1 MTDHPMPRNTTAA
14 DRRAASASAAGK
26 NHLIGVLGASG
37 AVGRAAVRELRAL
50 GHTGL
55 RLGGRTAS
63 ALCAVAEEDPSGHD
77 ETVWADATAPD
88 GLQAFTEGCDIVLNC
103 VGPTY
108 RLRATVASAALA
120 AGAHCV
126 DVAGDDPAAED
137 LFKDGDP
144 AREGRTVVL
153 SAGALPG
160 LSSLLPRWLAGQG
173 LDSAS
178 ALTAYCGGLE
188 TCSPTVAHDLMLSLT
203 SGGADGAAYG
213 EALAA
218 VRGGRR
224 VPRALRIA
232 EDAEHW
238 AFQGRV
244 ALQPY
249 LSGESERLATVLGLD
264 RLDWYNVHP
273 GPAVRSLL
281 SLLPGRLAAGEDPVE
296 LADRLI
302 LAADLDLAGRKPYYV
317 MDFALSGTAS
327 AQPATAGLTLRAAS
341 SYRLTA
347 AVGALSVDAVLRG
360 EVPAGVHFA
369 CDVLDP
375 DTVIRH
381 LRFQGVAD
389 LRPTGAAA
397 DAQQAEQVEE
407 GVL

>member
-1 MTDHPMPRNTTAA
+1 MTKPV
-14 DRRAASASAAGK
+14 
-26 NHLIGVLGASG
+26 IGVLGASG

-55 RLGGRTAS
+55 RLGGRTES
-63 ALCAVAEEDPSGHD
+63 ALRAVAEEDPAGHD
-77 ETVWADATAPD
+77 EALWADATAPD
-88 GLQAFTEGCDIVLNC
+88 GLRAFTEGCDIVLNC
-103 VGPTY
+103 AGPTY

-137 LFKDGDP
+137 LLAAGDP
-144 AREGRTVVL
+144 ARDGRTVVL

-173 LDSAS
+173 LDSVA
-178 ALTAYCGGLE
+178 ALTAHCGGLE
-188 TCSPTVAHDLMLSLT
+188 PCSPTVAHDLMLSLT

-224 VPRALRIA
+224 VPRALRTA
-232 EDAEHW
+232 EDTEHH
-238 AFQGRV
+238 AFPGRV

-273 GPAVRSLL
+273 GPAVRALL
-281 SLLPGRLAAGEDPVE
+281 NVLPGRLAAGDDPAE
-296 LADRLI
+296 LADRLF
-302 LAADLDLAGRKPYYV
+302 LAADLDLAGRAPYYV
-317 MDFALSGTAS
+317 MDFELSGTS
-327 AQPATAGLTLRAAS
+327 SGRPATAGLTLRAAS

-347 AVGALSVDAVLRG
+347 AVGALAVDAVLRAR
-360 EVPAGVHFA
+360 VPAGVHFA
-369 CDVLDP
+369 RDVLDP
-375 DTVIRH
+375 GTVVRH
-381 LRFQGVAD
+381 LRGRGAAD
-389 LRPTGAAA
+389 LRLTGAAA
-397 DAQQAEQVEE
+397 DADHVEE
-407 GVL
+407 GAL

>member
-1 MTDHPMPRNTTAA
+1 
-14 DRRAASASAAGK
+14 
-26 NHLIGVLGASG
+26 
-37 AVGRAAVRELRAL
+37 VGRAAVRELRAL
-50 GHTGL
+50 GHEGL
-55 RLGGRTAS
+55 RLGGRTPA
-63 ALCAVAEEDPSGHD
+63 ALRAVAEQDPHGRY
-77 ETVWADATAPD
+77 EKVRADAEAPG
-88 GLQAFTEGCDIVLNC
+88 GLRAFTDGCDVVLNC

-137 LFKDGDP
+137 LLEEGAPTRD
-144 AREGRTVVL
+144 GRTVVL

-173 LDSAS
+173 MDSAS

-213 EALAA
+213 ESLAA

-224 VPRALRIA
+224 VPRALRTA
-232 EDAEHW
+232 EDTEHE
-238 AFQGRV
+238 AFPGRV

-249 LSGESERLATVLGLD
+249 LSGESERLATALGLD

-273 GPAVRSLL
+273 GPAVRALL
-281 SLLPGRLAAGEDPVE
+281 GLLPGRLAAGDDPAE
-296 LADRLI
+296 LVDRLI
-302 LAADLDLAGRKPYYV
+302 LAAGLDLAGRRPYYV

-327 AQPATAGLTLRAAS
+327 GQPATAGLTLRAAS

-347 AVGALSVDAVLRG
+347 AVGALAVDAVLG
-360 EVPAGVHFA
+360 AVVPAGVHFA

-375 DTVIRH
+375 DTVVRH
-381 LRFQGVAD
+381 LRSQGVAD
-389 LRPTGAAA
+389 LRLTGAAA
-397 DAQQAEQVEE
+397 GAEQVEE

>member
-1 MTDHPMPRNTTAA
+1 MTKPV
-14 DRRAASASAAGK
+14 
-26 NHLIGVLGASG
+26 IGVLGASG

-63 ALCAVAEEDPSGHD
+63 ALCAVAEENPGGHD

-88 GLQAFTEGCDIVLNC
+88 GLRAFTEGCDIVLNC
-103 VGPTY
+103 AGPTY
-108 RLRATVASAALA
+108 RLRATVAMAALA

-137 LFKDGDP
+137 LLDAGDP
-144 AREGRTVVL
+144 ARDGRTAVL

-173 LDSAS
+173 LDSVS

-224 VPRALRIA
+224 VPRALRTA
-232 EDAEHW
+232 EDTEHH
-238 AFQGRV
+238 AFPGRV

-249 LSGESERLATVLGLD
+249 LSGESERLATLLGLD

-273 GPAVRSLL
+273 GPAVRALL
-281 SLLPGRLAAGEDPVE
+281 TVLPGRLAAGDDPAE
-296 LADRLI
+296 LADRLF
-302 LAADLDLAGRKPYYV
+302 LAAGLDLAGRSPFYV

-327 AQPATAGLTLRAAS
+327 GRPATAGLTLRTAS

-347 AVGALSVDAVLRG
+347 TVGALAVDAVLRAQ
-360 EVPAGVHFA
+360 VPPGVHFA

-375 DTVIRH
+375 GTVVRH
-381 LRFQGVAD
+381 LRARGTAD
-389 LRPTGAAA
+389 LRLTGAATGA
-397 DAQQAEQVEE
+397 DQVEE